1 MSTAKLEDIYNFVK
15 LSDSIAT
22 AGQPAESQFDAI
34 KAAGYE
40 VVVNLALP
48 TSTNAL
54 PNEQQLVEAQGM
66 EYVHIP
72 VIWENPTSEDFDQFS
87 NVLNANRDR
96 KVFVHCAMNMRV
108 SAFMYLY
115 RTIYQNADDTEARQ
129 DVEKIWSPN
138 PTWKT
143 FIEQMKQQHSA

>member
-87 NVLNANRDR
+87 NVLNANRNR

-115 RTIYQNADDTEARQ
+115 RKIYQNADDTEARQ